1 MKVNAV
7 NPIYY
12 ARVKAQDAGSIQE
25 PVSVE
30 KPQINAIAFKS
41 GNPKHVFHQISEL
54 SLFGLGSGGVGTVGN
69 DLFFNHQPFDRVVEN
84 IPLYN
89 QDVKYTKVIDPQT
102 GAVTG
107 IKQDGVSLR
116 RIPKDLPADHPFKAH
131 EGSVFITP
139 KEITKDV
146 NLKDFLSIS
155 DNAKS
160 VYVLDEIQTSKMAW
174 GLENEVP
181 IGMYK
186 AKKDEKLMNLLR
198 SKGWSEEQ
206 IAKTDITFTYVDS
219 TASMLK
225 PYADGSY
232 ATATGDDLARSL
244 SVGWQGKPYP
254 KEAKATIELLPALK
268 EKMGGF
274 DPKFIMCHDGQ
285 AMPLIHFAAVKNAT
299 GDALWQD
306 KVITAIGH
314 NLNDGYM
321 YNLGT
326 KDAIVCLA
334 SPDEIKKIVNSKEY
348 IDALVRGQED
358 DFLKSLLPKQILDGR
373 GQINAVMFPIAYGE
387 KGYVSMFTTVSEGYY
402 KSIIENELV
411 SPALFK
417 RLQELSGQGRFKG
430 IINVL
435 MDPKTSG
442 FTLDGLQD
450 GYKND
455 CKIKLKDGKEV
466 VIEKFKAFD
475 EAKKYDLKHIRDVKR
490 HNKISLLKRLD
501 NNLKGAQLWSA
512 KDNKW
517 LAEGT
522 GFSQAVT
529 GGTGRKFELI
539 GGIDPKYAKML
550 EQGKDVPM
558 FVSWGRGDFQKGMD
572 TGLEAFVKFVKK
584 TGNKDAIY
592 VFGGDMT
599 YLKDVVEL
607 TKELNKDALFKG
619 RIALLNGWTPGASFA
634 AAGDYAALASRF
646 APCELTD
653 LEAMK
658 KGCIPIVPKVQ
669 GMDQKV
675 FDPTDASHAQF
686 INGYKGAHEY
696 YMTEGEAF
704 KAATKESQEAFT
716 KVKDDVVKQLKKD
729 YKSKI
734 GEEIPTDL
742 LAKQLKGHDKY
753 NKALQKL
760 RDSVISE
767 DIASC
772 MERAIKDRNTDVAEK
787 LWKNHVDLKTTFE
800 GNGWLTSSGKS
811 TGQLF
816 SEWHYNPANGKNLTN
831 GDVLKLD
838 LSKLTEAKSYGRDEA
853 ISFGSKI
860 KNFFGSKSGK
870 LTAAAVGLVA
880 LAGIGYGLY
889 KRPAKTE
896 DKPKIEVS
904 APKVENKP
912 VPEKEVSVSK
922 KKIEKKDET
931 KHLSAVV

>member
-1 MKVNAV
+1 MRINTISPVYVTRN
-7 NPIYY
+7 NPVESPKELP
-12 ARVKAQDAGSIQE
+12 AKGELSI
-25 PVSVE
+25 
-30 KPQINAIAFKS
+30 NTIAFKS

-69 DLFFNHQPFDRVVEN
+69 DLFFNHEGFDRVVEN

-89 QDVKYTKVIDPQT
+89 QDVKYVKVVDSTT

-116 RIPKDLPADHPFKAH
+116 KIPTGLASDNPLKQF
-131 EGSVFITP
+131 EGQVFVTP
-139 KEITKDV
+139 KEIGKDI
-146 NLKDFLSIS
+146 NLVDFLNVA
-155 DNAKS
+155 DNRKS

-174 GLENEVP
+174 GLEKEVP
-181 IGMYK
+181 IGIYR
-186 AKKDEKLMNLLR
+186 AKKNEQLLNLLR

-206 IAKTDITFTYVDS
+206 INKTDITFTYVDS
-219 TASMLK
+219 TASMPK

-232 ATATGDDLARSL
+232 ATATGDDLAKKL

-254 KEAKATIELLPALK
+254 KEAKASIELLPVLK

-274 DPKFIMCHDGQ
+274 DPKFVMCHDGQ
-285 AMPLIHFAAVKNAT
+285 AMPLIQFAAVKNAS
-299 GDALWQD
+299 GEAYWQD
-306 KVITAIGH
+306 KVVTAIGH

-321 YNLGT
+321 YGLGT

-334 SPDEIKKIVNSKEY
+334 SPEEIKTIINSKEY
-348 IDALVRGQED
+348 LEALKYGNEEA
-358 DFLKSLLPKQILDGR
+358 FLKSLLPKQLLDGR
-373 GQINAVMFPIAYGE
+373 GQINAIMFPIAYGE
-387 KGYVSMFTTVSEGYY
+387 KGFVPMFTTVSEGYY

-417 RLQELSGQGRFKG
+417 RLKELSDKGGFRG

-442 FTLDGLQD
+442 FTLDGLQE
-450 GYKND
+450 GYRKD
-455 CKIKLKDGKEV
+455 TKIKLKDGKEIV
-466 VIEKFKAFD
+466 FEKFKAFD
-475 EAKKYDLKHIRDVKR
+475 ESKKYDIKHIREVKR
-490 HNKISLLKRLD
+490 HNKISLLKRL
-501 NNLKGAQLWSA
+501 NNDFKGAQLWSEA
-512 KDNKW
+512 DKKW

-529 GGTGRKFELI
+529 GGTGRKFEII
-539 GGIDPKYAKML
+539 GGIDSKYIEML

-607 TKELNKDALFKG
+607 TKELSKDSLFKG
-619 RIALLNGWTPGASFA
+619 RIALLNGWTPGGSFA
-634 AAGDYAALASRF
+634 AAADYAALASRF

-675 FDPTDASHAQF
+675 FDPMDATHLQF
-686 INGYKGAHEY
+686 VNGYKGAHEY

-704 KAATKESQEAFT
+704 KSATKENQEAFT
-716 KVKDDVVKQLKKD
+716 KIKEAVVKQLQKD

-742 LAKQLKGHDKY
+742 LAKQLKGNDKY

-767 DIASC
+767 DIAGC
-772 MERAIKDRNTDVAEK
+772 MERAIKDRNTNVAEQI
-787 LWKNHVDLKTTFE
+787 LKNHVDLKTTFE
-800 GNGWLTSSGKS
+800 ANGWLNSQGKS

-816 SEWHYNPANGKNLTN
+816 REWHYNPSNGKNLSQA
-831 GDVLKLD
+831 DVLKLD
-838 LSKLTEAKSYGRDEA
+838 LSKLTQSASSTREG
-853 ISFGSKI
+853 ISFGSKF
-860 KNFFGSKSGK
+860 KSFFGGK
-870 LTAAAVGLVA
+870 IGKWTLGITGVIA
-880 LAGIGYGLY
+880 LAGLGYGYY
-889 KRPAKTE
+889 KKQGIQRITNGYSEQTSVP
-896 DKPKIEVS
+896 
-904 APKVENKP
+904 ENK
-912 VPEKEVSVSK
+912 KN
-922 KKIEKKDET
+922 
-931 KHLSAVV
+931 

>member
-1 MKVNAV
+1 MKVNV
-7 NPIYY
+7 INPVYS
-12 ARVKAQDAGSIQE
+12 ARVKEIVSPKANE
-25 PVSVE
+25 PTSVE
-30 KPQINAIAFKS
+30 KPPINTIAFKS

-69 DLFFNHQPFDRVVEN
+69 DLFFNHENFDRVVQN

-89 QDVKYTKVIDPQT
+89 QDVQYAKVLDPTT

-116 RIPKDLPADHPFKAH
+116 RIPKGLASDNPLKEF
-131 EGSVFITP
+131 EGHVFVTP
-139 KEITKDV
+139 KEIKKDI
-146 NLKDFLSIS
+146 NLTDFLNNA
-155 DNAKS
+155 DNRKS
-160 VYVLDEIQTSKMAW
+160 VYVLDEIHTSKMAW
-174 GLENEVP
+174 GLESEVP
-181 IGMYK
+181 IGIYK
-186 AKKDEKLMNLLR
+186 AKKNEQLINLLR
-198 SKGWSEEQ
+198 GKGWSEEQ

-244 SVGWQGKPYP
+244 SIGWQGKPYA
-254 KEAKATIELLPALK
+254 KEAKASIEMLPALK

-299 GDALWQD
+299 GEALWQD

-334 SPDEIKKIVNSKEY
+334 SPEEIKQIVNSKEY
-348 IDALVRGQED
+348 IEALIRGQED
-358 DFLKSLLPKQILDGR
+358 DFLKTLLPKQILDGR
-373 GQINAVMFPIAYGE
+373 GQVNAVMFPIAYGE
-387 KGYVSMFTTVSEGYY
+387 KGFVPMFTTVSEGYY

-435 MDPKTSG
+435 MDPKASG
-442 FTLDGLQD
+442 FTTDGLQD
-450 GYKND
+450 GYKKD
-455 CKIKLKDGKEV
+455 IKIKLKDGKEV
-466 VIEKFKAFD
+466 TIEKFKAFD
-475 EAKKYDLKHIRDVKR
+475 ETKKYDLKHVRDVKR
-490 HNKISLLKRLD
+490 HNKISLLKRLNPEFKD
-501 NNLKGAQLWSA
+501 AQLWSDGD
-512 KDNKW
+512 KKW
-517 LAEGT
+517 LDAGT

-529 GGTGRKFELI
+529 GGTGRKFEII
-539 GGIDPKYAKML
+539 GGIDSKYIKML
-550 EQGKDVPM
+550 ESGKDVPM
-558 FVSWGRGDFQKGMD
+558 FISWGRGDFQKGMD

-592 VFGGDMT
+592 LFGGDMT

-607 TKELNKDALFKG
+607 TKELNKDAMFKG

-658 KGCIPIVPKVQ
+658 KGCIPITPKVQ

-675 FDPTDASHAQF
+675 FDPTDVANAKF
-686 INGYKGAHEY
+686 MNGYKGLHEY

-716 KVKDDVVKQLKKD
+716 KVKDAVVKELSKD

-742 LAKQLKGHDKY
+742 LAKQLKGNNKY
-753 NKALQKL
+753 QKALQKL
-760 RDSVISE
+760 RDSVISD
-767 DIASC
+767 DIANC
-772 MERAIKDRNTDVAEK
+772 MERAMKDRNSKVAEQI
-787 LWKNHVDLKTTFE
+787 WKNHVDLKTTFE
-800 GNGWLTSSGKS
+800 GNGWLASNSKS
-811 TGQLF
+811 TGELF
-816 SEWHYNPANGKNLTN
+816 KEWHYNPNQSKNLSK

-838 LSKLTEAKSYGRDEA
+838 LSKLTGSYSGETSVGFMGRVRR
-853 ISFGSKI
+853 
-860 KNFFGSKSGK
+860 FFGTQRGK
-870 LTAAAVGLVA
+870 WTAVGVATAAL
-880 LAGIGYGLY
+880 LAGIGYNLY
-889 KRPAKTE
+889 QKKQASSLTPQNSVEA
-896 DKPKIEVS
+896 
-904 APKVENKP
+904 KVE
-912 VPEKEVSVSK
+912 K
-922 KKIEKKDET
+922 KSTEQ